1 MKPVGTVEH
10 KRWVHEI
17 ILEKVPPFS
26 WVPRGYN
33 VALQLFLMEIVGLS
47 VAALFSLSTRSM
59 FYGSLAIFVVWVW
72 SLLAF
77 YIASTVH
84 RLKPPSAPSERDV
97 INEYQKSLF
106 SPRHRELGFA
116 LLILTFI
123 LLYLFL
129 EHNLVALWLDGNL
142 SPILLILVALLLWE
156 ISYRLGLGLWSAI
169 LAFKRSVDLSQVSRR
184 RSKMRYTAYEELG
197 TLKRLDLINLS
208 FGAVT
213 LLFYPLAK
221 TDLVFFGGLLIYS
234 AGISFFSAISYIA
247 IGRIPGFPQ
256 EIIWLLTEGRFGYIG
271 TSDRE
276 MTPHLTPVIFVFD
289 GHRIFF
295 VVSKISKKLRNMHE
309 NDKISFLVDMR
320 DPNNLYNN
328 RAILFMGRAKIYGLL
343 DAALNIFRLL
353 RVRGIFYEKYPEY
366 VHRYKTDEKLLPL
379 AWRTTLFISRII
391 VGVEVEQMIYWRE
404 ARPIRLPL
412 E

>member
-1 MKPVGTVEH
+1 MGTIKH
-10 KRWVHEI
+10 KKWVNEI

-33 VALQLFLMEIVGLS
+33 VALQLLIMEIIGLS

-59 FYGSLAIFVVWVW
+59 LYGSLAILIVWIW

-116 LLILTFI
+116 LLILVFI
-123 LLYLFL
+123 LVYLLL
-129 EHNLVALWLDGNL
+129 EHNLVVLWLDGNL
-142 SPILLILVALLLWE
+142 SPILLLLVVLLLWE
-156 ISYRLGLGLWSAI
+156 ISYRLGLGLWSSI
-169 LAFKRSVDLSQVSRR
+169 LAFRRSVNLFQVSKK
-184 RSKMRYTAYEELG
+184 RSKMRYTAYQELR

-213 LLFYPLAK
+213 LLFYPLAS

-234 AGISFFSAISYIA
+234 VGISFFSAISYIT
-247 IGRIPGFPQ
+247 IGRVPGFPQ
-256 EIIWLLTEGRFGYIG
+256 EVIWLLTEGKFGYVG
-271 TSDRE
+271 TSDDA
-276 MTPHLTPVIFVFD
+276 MIPHLTPVIFVFD

-295 VVSKISKKLRNMHE
+295 VVSKISKKLRNMRV
-309 NDKISFLVDMR
+309 NKKISFLVDMR

-328 RAILFMGRAKIYGLL
+328 RAILFMGKARVYGLL
-343 DAALNIFRLL
+343 DAALNILRLL
-353 RVRGIFYEKYPEY
+353 KVRSMFYEKYPEY
-366 VHRYKTDEKLLPL
+366 VHKYKTEGNLLPL

-391 VGVEVEQMIYWRE
+391 VGVEAEQMIYWRQ

-412 E
+412 R

>member
-1 MKPVGTVEH
+1 MIKQR
-10 KRWVHEI
+10 KWVNEI

-26 WVPRGYN
+26 WLPRGYN
-33 VALQLFLMEIVGLS
+33 VALQLFLMEIIGLS
-47 VAALFSLSTRSM
+47 VAVLFSLSIRSM
-59 FYGSLAIFVVWVW
+59 FYGSLAVLVVWIW

-106 SPRHRELGFA
+106 SPRYRELGFA
-116 LLILTFI
+116 LLILAFI

-129 EHNLVALWLDGNL
+129 ERNLVALWLDGNF
-142 SPILLILVALLLWE
+142 SPILLFLVVLLLWE

-169 LAFKRSVDLSQVSRR
+169 LAFKRSVDLSRVSRR
-184 RSKMRYTAYEELG
+184 RSKMRYTAYEELR
-197 TLKRLDLINLS
+197 TLKHLDLINLS

-213 LLFYPLAK
+213 LLFYPLAS
-221 TDLVFFGGLLIYS
+221 TNLVFFAGLLIYS
-234 AGISFFSAISYIA
+234 AGISLFSAISYLT

-256 EIIWLLTEGRFGYIG
+256 EIIWLLTEGRFGYVG
-271 TSDRE
+271 TSDKE

-295 VVSKISKKLRNMHE
+295 VVSKISKKLRNMRE

-328 RAILFMGRAKIYGLL
+328 RAILFMGKAKVYGLL
-343 DAALNIFRLL
+343 DAVLNVLRLL
-353 RVRGIFYEKYPEY
+353 KVRTIFYEKYPEY
-366 VHRYKTDEKLLPL
+366 VYKYKTERRLLPL

-404 ARPIRLPL
+404 ASPVRLPL
-412 E
+412 K

>member
-1 MKPVGTVEH
+1 MIEH
-10 KRWVHEI
+10 KKWVHEI

-26 WVPRGYN
+26 LVPRGYN
-33 VALQLFLMEIVGLS
+33 VALQLFLMEIIGLS
-47 VAALFSLSTRSM
+47 VATLFSLSIRSM
-59 FYGSLAIFVVWVW
+59 FYGSLAILVIWIW

-84 RLKPPSAPSERDV
+84 KLKPPSAPSERDV

-116 LLILTFI
+116 FLILAFI

-129 EHNLVALWLDGNL
+129 ERNLVVHWLDGNL
-142 SPILLILVALLLWE
+142 SPILLLLVALLLWD

-169 LAFKRSVDLSQVSRR
+169 IAFKRSVNLSQVSRR
-184 RSKMRYTAYEELG
+184 RSKMRYTAYEELR

-213 LLFYPLAK
+213 LLFYPLVSTNLIFYA
-221 TDLVFFGGLLIYS
+221 GLLIYS
-234 AGISFFSAISYIA
+234 AGISFFSAISFIT

-256 EIIWLLTEGRFGYIG
+256 EIIWLLDEGRFGYVG
-271 TSDRE
+271 TSDTE

-295 VVSKISKKLRNMHE
+295 VVSKISKKLRNMRKNE
-309 NDKISFLVDMR
+309 KIAFLVDMR

-328 RAILFMGRAKIYGLL
+328 RAVLFLGRAKVYGLL

-353 RVRGIFYEKYPEY
+353 KVRSIFHEKYPEY
-366 VHRYKTDEKLLPL
+366 VYKYKTEGKLLPL
-379 AWRTTLFISRII
+379 AWRTTLFVSRII

-404 ARPIRLPL
+404 ARSIRLPL
-412 E
+412 K

>member
-1 MKPVGTVEH
+1 MIEH
-10 KRWVHEI
+10 KKWVHEI
-17 ILEKVPPFS
+17 ILEKFPPFS

-33 VALQLFLMEIVGLS
+33 IALQLILMEIIGLS
-47 VAALFSLSTRSM
+47 LATLFSLSSRSM
-59 FYGSLAIFVVWVW
+59 FFGSLAIVVVWIW

-77 YIASTVH
+77 YIGSTVH
-84 RLKPPSAPSERDV
+84 KLKTPSAPSERDV

-116 LLILTFI
+116 FLILTFI

-129 EHNLVALWLDGNL
+129 ERNLVVHWLDGNL
-142 SPILLILVALLLWE
+142 SPILLLLVAILLWD

-169 LAFKRSVDLSQVSRR
+169 IAFRRSVNLSQVSRR
-184 RSKMRYTAYEELG
+184 RSKMRYTAYEELR
-197 TLKRLDLINLS
+197 TPKRLDLINLS

-213 LLFYPLAK
+213 LLLYPLAS
-221 TDLVFFGGLLIYS
+221 TDLLFFAGLLVYS
-234 AGISFFSAISYIA
+234 AGISFFSAISFIT
-247 IGRIPGFPQ
+247 IGRIPGFPP
-256 EIIWLLTEGRFGYIG
+256 EIIWLLNEGRFGYVG
-271 TSDRE
+271 TSDRN

-295 VVSKISKKLRNMHE
+295 VISKISKKLRNMRE
-309 NDKISFLVDMR
+309 NEKIAFLVDMR

-328 RAILFMGRAKIYGLL
+328 RAILFIGRAKVYGLL
-343 DAALNIFRLL
+343 DATLNIFRLL
-353 RVRGIFYEKYPEY
+353 KVRNIFHEKYPEY
-366 VHRYKTDEKLLPL
+366 VYKYKTEEKLLPL

-412 E
+412 K